1 MQFVE
6 FVVLLVLVWIFF
18 FLNREVGRGRV
29 RDKEV
34 PGCKHVSLHPKQRDS
49 KS

>member
-1 MQFVE
+1 MGFVE

-18 FLNREVGRGRV
+18 FFNQEVGRGRV

-34 PGCKHVSLHPKQRDS
+34 LGCQQASLHPKERDL
-49 KS
+49 KG